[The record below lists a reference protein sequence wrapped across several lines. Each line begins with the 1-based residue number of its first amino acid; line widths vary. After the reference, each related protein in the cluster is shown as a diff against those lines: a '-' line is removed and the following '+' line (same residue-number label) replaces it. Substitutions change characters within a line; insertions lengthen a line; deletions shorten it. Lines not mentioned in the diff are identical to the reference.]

1 MEARFSETRHKTRW
15 ETVMANSGVVPPRLP
30 EPPSQIDT
38 TYMAD
43 LVRTLELFITQTTT
57 SSVVEDSEA
66 ISWFF
71 D

>member
-1 MEARFSETRHKTRW
+1 
-15 ETVMANSGVVPPRLP
+15 MANSGVVPPRLP

-43 LVRTLELFITQTTT
+43 LVRTLELLITQTTT